1 MKSFCE
7 MIRMNIK
14 IYIQHKWGFLFTLF
28 VQPVVLL
35 INYFIFTS
43 IYAYNGTAVI
53 KGYEVN
59 QMIWYY
65 TAVHFVSIF
74 IWNNA
79 HQNISSKV
87 LSGDIS
93 VDLLKPTNL
102 YLIELADAIG
112 LRLVGILLEFLPA
125 VFIYSL
131 VVFPDF
137 ISIIS
142 VLQFL
147 VTSIL
152 SFFLYFN
159 LGFFVGMF
167 AFLLKRSQT
176 INAIKDVLV
185 NVFGGVL
192 IPLEFYPQAI
202 AGVLDYL
209 PFKYI
214 FYWPVQFFLNR
225 HVGELSVFLRVT
237 VIQLIWILL
246 LFALAQVMS
255 KSMMRRYCAVGG

>member
-7 MIRMNIK
+7 MIKMNIK

-125 VFIYSL
+125 VFIYS
-131 VVFPDF
+131 
-137 ISIIS
+137 
-142 VLQFL
+142 
-147 VTSIL
+147 
-152 SFFLYFN
+152 
-159 LGFFVGMF
+159 
-167 AFLLKRSQT
+167 FLLKRSQT